1 MELSTGYPQVN
12 EAVYEAVDN
21 LWITIQI
28 RMILIYI
35 PHRVSIH
42 VHKHISTL
50 TMSYA
55 NANPFSLAWPARAHT
70 RTYAPARQ
78 HAHIRASMRQRTRTK
93 QTPCH
98 AALHNKTIR
107 DYPMPLKRARNAYKP
122 FSPLTHTLPFENLV
136 IATSAFSRDYP

>member
-28 RMILIYI
+28 RMILMYI

-42 VHKHISTL
+42 VHKYISTL
-50 TMSYA
+50 TLSYA
-55 NANPFSLAWPARAHT
+55 NANPFALAR
-70 RTYAPARQ
+70 PARQ
-78 HAHIRASMRQRTRTK
+78 HAHIRAHTRQHASTRTCASTRTK

-98 AALHNKTIR
+98 AALQHKTIR
-107 DYPMPLKRARNAYKP
+107 DYPMPLKRVRNAYKP

>member
-1 MELSTGYPQVN
+1 MFFRPVSELSTGYPQVN

-50 TMSYA
+50 T
-55 NANPFSLAWPARAHT
+55 
-70 RTYAPARQ
+70 
-78 HAHIRASMRQRTRTK
+78 I
-93 QTPCH
+93 
-98 AALHNKTIR
+98 
-107 DYPMPLKRARNAYKP
+107 
-122 FSPLTHTLPFENLV
+122 
-136 IATSAFSRDYP
+136 

>member
-1 MELSTGYPQVN
+1 MFFRPVSELSTGYPQVN

-28 RMILIYI
+28 RMILTYI

-50 TMSYA
+50 TLSYA
-55 NANPFSLAWPARAHT
+55 NANPFSLAWPRVRVCAH
-70 RTYAPARQ
+70 
-78 HAHIRASMRQRTRTK
+78 MCQRTRTK

-107 DYPMPLKRARNAYKP
+107 DYPMPPKRARNAYKP